1 MQMGKPVSI
10 IRNSKFCANE
20 HIDYNNRARSL
31 FAVLTDDAIKR
42 RKFLIFQPM

>member
-20 HIDYNNRARSL
+20 LIDYNNRARLLL
-31 FAVLTDDAIKR
+31 FVPTDDAIKR
-42 RKFLIFQPM
+42 KE

>member
-20 HIDYNNRARSL
+20 LIDYNNRARSL
-31 FAVLTDDAIKR
+31 FAVSTDDAIKR
-42 RKFLIFQPM
+42 RE